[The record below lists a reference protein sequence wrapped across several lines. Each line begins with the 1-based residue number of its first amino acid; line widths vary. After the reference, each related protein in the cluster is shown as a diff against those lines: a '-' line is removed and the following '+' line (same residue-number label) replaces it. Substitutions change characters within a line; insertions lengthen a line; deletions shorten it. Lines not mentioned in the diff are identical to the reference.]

1 MGLRGLLFMGVLYF
15 VPAVVS
21 NLFLACRELHMCSRP
36 NCKSVVLL
44 LVNALQKIEPLMS
57 ELVDV

>member
-1 MGLRGLLFMGVLYF
+1 MGVLYF